1 MDTPET
7 MGEALSEPSTAG
19 SPEAA
24 EAAYQAFVWKHL
36 PRNFAGHFMHG
47 MLGMTGFRLFNG
59 PTFLPAYIHL
69 ITGSDLMVGLAQS
82 LQQVG
87 GVVSPVVGGAVVEHR
102 RRVLP
107 ISVLMGSAMR
117 LQILGVALA
126 GFFLTGQA
134 LILATLGCL
143 LVLGFFQ
150 GAQGVA
156 FQLLLAKVIPTRLRG
171 RLQAL
176 RNMFGG
182 AVAAGLSYLAGRYLI
197 QRDVLGNGFSSTFL
211 AAFVLASLGLAALA
225 ILMREPRPPIV
236 REKQRLRERVR
247 EFPAMLSADR
257 GYMYFM
263 IAQTLATGGRIAVP
277 FYILFARHVMPLTGN
292 NLGLVAMVF
301 QGASPVT
308 AMVWGMTGDRLGFRA
323 AFIAAMTVWIA
334 ATMTLLLAPSTPI
347 ILLAFLGLGAAQAGF
362 MMSSQ
367 TMVLEFGARE
377 DVPMRLALSQ
387 TAQGTMNAIGP
398 LIGGA
403 IAMLAG
409 YTPLFIL
416 SMVFEG
422 AALILLIFVV
432 DEPRFRIRD
441 A

>member
-1 MDTPET
+1 MDRPGTIEGGRT
-7 MGEALSEPSTAG
+7 ELEAAE

-69 ITGSDLMVGLAQS
+69 ITGSDLMVGLSQS

-87 GVVSPVVGGAVVEHR
+87 SVVSPVVGGAVVEHR

-117 LQILGVALA
+117 LQILAVALA
-126 GFFLTGQA
+126 GFFLAGPA
-134 LILATLGCL
+134 LIIATFGAL
-143 LVLGFFQ
+143 LMLGFFQ

-176 RNMFGG
+176 RNVFGG
-182 AVAAGLSYLAGRYLI
+182 VVAAGLSYLAGRYLI
-197 QRDVLGNGFSSTFL
+197 QRNILGNGFSTTFL

-225 ILMREPRPPIV
+225 IMMREPAPPIV

-247 EFPAMLSADR
+247 QFPAMLAADR

-292 NLGLVAMVF
+292 NLGLVAMAF
-301 QGASPVT
+301 QGASPAT

-347 ILLAFLGLGAAQAGF
+347 VLLAFVGLGAAQAGF

-367 TMVLEFGARE
+367 TMVLEFG
-377 DVPMRLALSQ
+377 
-387 TAQGTMNAIGP
+387 
-398 LIGGA
+398 
-403 IAMLAG
+403 
-409 YTPLFIL
+409 
-416 SMVFEG
+416 
-422 AALILLIFVV
+422 
-432 DEPRFRIRD
+432 
-441 A
+441 

>member
-1 MDTPET
+1 
-7 MGEALSEPSTAG
+7 
-19 SPEAA
+19 
-24 EAAYQAFVWKHL
+24 
-36 PRNFAGHFMHG
+36 
-47 MLGMTGFRLFNG
+47 
-59 PTFLPAYIHL
+59 
-69 ITGSDLMVGLAQS
+69 
-82 LQQVG
+82 
-87 GVVSPVVGGAVVEHR
+87 
-102 RRVLP
+102 
-107 ISVLMGSAMR
+107 
-117 LQILGVALA
+117 
-126 GFFLTGQA
+126 
-134 LILATLGCL
+134 
-143 LVLGFFQ
+143 
-150 GAQGVA
+150 
-156 FQLLLAKVIPTRLRG
+156 
-171 RLQAL
+171 
-176 RNMFGG
+176 
-182 AVAAGLSYLAGRYLI
+182 
-197 QRDVLGNGFSSTFL
+197 
-211 AAFVLASLGLAALA
+211 ALA
-225 ILMREPRPPIV
+225 IMMREPAPPIV

-247 EFPAMLSADR
+247 QFPAMLAADR

-292 NLGLVAMVF
+292 NLGLVAMAF
-301 QGASPVT
+301 QGASPAT

-347 ILLAFLGLGAAQAGF
+347 VLLAFVGLGAAQAGF

-387 TAQGTMNAIGP
+387 TAQGTMNAVGP

-409 YTPLFIL
+409 YTPLFVL

-432 DEPRFRIRD
+432 DEPRFRVRE